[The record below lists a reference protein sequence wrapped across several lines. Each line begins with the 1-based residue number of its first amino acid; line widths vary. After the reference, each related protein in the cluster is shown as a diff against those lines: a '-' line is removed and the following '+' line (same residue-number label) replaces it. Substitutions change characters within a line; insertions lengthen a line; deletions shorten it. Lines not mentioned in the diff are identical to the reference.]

1 MKLDHVLLTTDL
13 SEEARRAYAPVA
25 ELARENGA
33 RLTLLHVVVDVRVAP
48 HGAPLAPPLTG
59 PDVGDQLEAARAA
72 LAVER
77 ELIDPDLDVE
87 LVAVAG
93 GDVPEAIAEHAAR
106 SGADLIALSTHGRA
120 GFRRLILGSV
130 AEAVLHHA
138 HVPVLCF
145 PRPA

>member
-1 MKLDHVLLTTDL
+1 MNEAGPRPADHRPVRGGPPRLRAGGRAGAR
-13 SEEARRAYAPVA
+13 ERRA
-25 ELARENGA
+25 
-33 RLTLLHVVVDVRVAP
+33 
-48 HGAPLAPPLTG
+48 APPLTS